1 MVEITSLF
9 GDLFDTFLYFGFSL
23 VHFSIGATQQ
33 SHSSTFLWRARE
45 LSGEE
50 NDDFHNVIYWL
61 TSLKFPTILFHPPN
75 CYFDFGL
82 SLVAGRA
89 RALTGYEHT
98 VALLIHLQASLN
110 KPLMIRGLAINS

>member
-1 MVEITSLF
+1 MVKITSLF
-9 GDLFDTFLYFGFSL
+9 GDLFDTFFLYFGFS
-23 VHFSIGATQQ
+23 VIHFSIRATRQ

-61 TSLKFPTILFHPPN
+61 TSLKLSDHFSILRTATSTL
-75 CYFDFGL
+75 D

-89 RALTGYEHT
+89 RAITGYEYT